1 MRVKACPPN
10 PRNANG
16 EIRGWV
22 LFRWRCPT
30 KKLCAPNAWYGRRA
44 SPAPRLQGHLA
55 VTSLHLT
62 VVRRSSV
69 LLGLPIGLR
78 CPVDPS
84 GVRLTWAKR
93 GAIALSAIDNKVTTK
108 VEENGASVSV
118 LRIIFFLFK
127 LFIVPHQSII
137 HSPFPLP
144 PHNIAQTLQK
154 KNPQPTSVI
163 PTTHKQTS
171 LEIPHRRYLTL
182 PLSPN
187 ERTSSP
193 NPPVNFTP
201 AEALA
206 RRHLSISP
214 TAIVSSPL
222 CASPSP
228 NPPLQQALVNRLCP
242 QRPPPPP
249 SRPHRIPTPSCPVPA
264 VTTATI
270 NHKTKVPPPL
280 TF

>member
-1 MRVKACPPN
+1 MLGIVDGTMRVKACPPN

-16 EIRGWV
+16 EEVGCFFAGAA
-22 LFRWRCPT
+22 LP
-30 KKLCAPNAWYGRRA
+30 KLCAPNAAYGRRA
-44 SPAPRLQGHLA
+44 SPAPRPQGHLA

-69 LLGLPIGLR
+69 LLGLPIGHDL
-78 CPVDPS
+78 PVDPS

-108 VEENGASVSV
+108 VEEDGASV
-118 LRIIFFLFK
+118 
-127 LFIVPHQSII
+127 
-137 HSPFPLP
+137 
-144 PHNIAQTLQK
+144 K
-154 KNPQPTSVI
+154 KI
-163 PTTHKQTS
+163 PTNVCNTHTQTN
-171 LEIPHRRYLTL
+171 LPRDTTPTL
-182 PLSPN
+182 PCHSLQTK
-187 ERTSSP
+187 RTSP
-193 NPPVNFTP
+193 TPPVNVTP

-214 TAIVSSPL
+214 TAIDSSPL

-228 NPPLQQALVNRLCP
+228 NPPLQQALVDRLCP

-249 SRPHRIPTPSCPVPA
+249 SPTSSHPNAILPCPSRHNCDHSPQ
-264 VTTATI
+264 
-270 NHKTKVPPPL
+270 TKVPPPL